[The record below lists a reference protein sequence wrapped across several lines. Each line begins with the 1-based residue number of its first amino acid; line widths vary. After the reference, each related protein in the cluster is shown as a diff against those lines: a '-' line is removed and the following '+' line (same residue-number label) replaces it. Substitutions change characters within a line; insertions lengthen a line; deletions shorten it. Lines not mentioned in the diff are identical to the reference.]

1 MLSCKEVIEEH
12 GASSDDFGVDIVYM
26 QLLREG
32 PYQDLVQADAACTDE
47 DEDPVLEVPVPD
59 TALRKNPEDAEHV
72 VNAVF

>member
-26 QLLREG
+26 QLLRE
-32 PYQDLVQADAACTDE
+32 
-47 DEDPVLEVPVPD
+47 DPVLEVPVPD